1 MSIREKLNSKRE
13 AIIYLVLFFWIE
25 MGLLSVFYERD
36 LTNLSVYFLSL
47 TGFVMTYIF
56 GESVRKSND
65 TSVFLKGKTS
75 KRELMMY
82 IIIIIWFLLG
92 NWIIY
97 SGGDIIGASTYFG
110 ALTPFVGA
118 YIIGETYKKE
128 PDEEN
133 IDDL

>member
-36 LTNLSVYFLSL
+36 LTDLSVYFLSL

>member
-36 LTNLSVYFLSL
+36 LTDLSVYFLSL

-92 NWIIY
+92 NWIVY

>member
-1 MSIREKLNSKRE
+1 MLIKEKLNSKRE
-13 AIIYLVLFFWIE
+13 TIVYLVLFFWIE
-25 MGLLSVFYERD
+25 MGSLSVFYDRD
-36 LTNLSVYFLSL
+36 LTDLSVYFLSL

-56 GESVRKSND
+56 GESVRKSSD

-82 IIIIIWFLLG
+82 IVLLIWFLLG

-118 YIIGETYKKE
+118 YVIGETYKKE
-128 PDEEN
+128 PDEEI